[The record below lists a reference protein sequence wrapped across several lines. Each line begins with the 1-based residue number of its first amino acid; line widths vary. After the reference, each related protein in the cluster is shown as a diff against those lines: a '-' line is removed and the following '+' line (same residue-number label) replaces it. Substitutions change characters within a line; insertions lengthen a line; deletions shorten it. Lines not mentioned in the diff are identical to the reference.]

1 MINRNY
7 IVEKISDYDSLFS
20 NLNLLNQ
27 VKSIVF
33 LKGELG
39 SGKTTFIQK
48 YMQYHY
54 NIQNVTSPTFG
65 IVNNYL
71 NSDNKIFHYDLYR
84 INDHNEL
91 NEFGF
96 YENLDRDTLH
106 LIEWPEIIPSNLV
119 MPNIIIN
126 FEPIDNRRLISINF
140 VDE

>member
-1 MINRNY
+1 MKNRNY
-7 IVEKISDYDSLFS
+7 IVEKLSDYDALFS
-20 NLNLLNQ
+20 NLILLY
-27 VKSIVF
+27 KKTSIVF

-39 SGKTTFIQK
+39 SGKTTFIQR
-48 YMQYHY
+48 YMQYHH
-54 NIQNVTSPTFG
+54 NIENVTSPTFG

-71 NSDNKIFHYDLYR
+71 NSDNNIFHYDLYR

-96 YENLDRDTLH
+96 YENLDINTLH

-119 MPNIIIN
+119 IPDIIIN
-126 FEPIDNRRLISINF
+126 FKLINSRRLLSINF

>member
-1 MINRNY
+1 MKSRNY
-7 IVEKISDYDSLFS
+7 IVEKLSDYDSLFS
-20 NLNLLNQ
+20 DLILFHER
-27 VKSIVF
+27 KSIIF

-39 SGKTTFIQK
+39 SGKTTFIQR

-54 NIQNVTSPTFG
+54 NIKNVTSPTFG
-65 IVNNYL
+65 IINNYI
-71 NSDNKIFHYDLYR
+71 NTDNNIFHYDLYR

-96 YENLDRDTLH
+96 YENLDINTLH

-119 MPNIIIN
+119 IPNIIIN
-126 FEPIDNRRLISINF
+126 FKLINNRRLLSINF

>member
-1 MINRNY
+1 MKNRNY

-54 NIQNVTSPTFG
+54 NIQNVTSQTFG

-91 NEFGF
+91 N
-96 YENLDRDTLH
+96 
-106 LIEWPEIIPSNLV
+106 
-119 MPNIIIN
+119 
-126 FEPIDNRRLISINF
+126 
-140 VDE
+140 

>member
-1 MINRNY
+1 MKNRNY
-7 IVEKISDYDSLFS
+7 IVEKLSDYDALFS
-20 NLNLLNQ
+20 NLILLY
-27 VKSIVF
+27 KKTSIVF

-39 SGKTTFIQK
+39 SGKTTFIQR

-54 NIQNVTSPTFG
+54 NFKNVTSPTFG
-65 IVNNYL
+65 IINNYI
-71 NSDNKIFHYDLYR
+71 NTDNNIFHYDLYR

-96 YENLDRDTLH
+96 YENLDINTLH

-119 MPNIIIN
+119 IPNIIIN
-126 FEPIDNRRLISINF
+126 FKLINNRRLLSINF

>member
-1 MINRNY
+1 
-7 IVEKISDYDSLFS
+7 
-20 NLNLLNQ
+20 
-27 VKSIVF
+27 
-33 LKGELG
+33 
-39 SGKTTFIQK
+39 
-48 YMQYHY
+48 MQYHY

-71 NSDNKIFHYDLYR
+71 NSDNNIFHYDLYR